1 MVICS
6 TCGSRQPDGA
16 AFCDECGA
24 ALSAPPVA
32 GGAARGIPTVMASLC
47 PVCGA
52 QVAPGEQFCNS
63 CGASLGGSAPAALA
77 TPAISGGGLP
87 TVAAPSLGGQVCANC
102 GAALEPD
109 SAFCDM
115 CGAPVQKAAPGFAPA
130 ASAIPAAYTP
140 PAAPVIPVAYAV
152 PAAPAMPPAYAPPAA
167 SAEYGPTMAA
177 QPGPASY
184 PSPVPAP
191 QGFPQPTP
199 QPAAYARPPLMPS
212 GRLVVVGSNV
222 TLPFPPGKTEI
233 IIGREDPV
241 SGVFPDIDLTDH
253 GGDEGGVSRQHARIL
268 IQGENFF
275 IEDLNSTN
283 FTFLNQQKLPPRQ
296 PQALNNGD
304 EVRLGRVKLLFQ
316 A

>member
-1 MVICS
+1 M
-6 TCGSRQPDGA
+6 A
-16 AFCDECGA
+16 A
-24 ALSAPPVA
+24 APPP
-32 GGAARGIPTVMASLC
+32 GA
-47 PVCGA
+47 
-52 QVAPGEQFCNS
+52 
-63 CGASLGGSAPAALA
+63 
-77 TPAISGGGLP
+77 
-87 TVAAPSLGGQVCANC
+87 QVCANC

-115 CGAPVQKAAPGFAPA
+115 CGAPVQKAAPGFA
-130 ASAIPAAYTP
+130 S
-140 PAAPVIPVAYAV
+140 AAPAMPSAYAP

-167 SAEYGPTMAA
+167 SADYGPAMAA
-177 QPGPASY
+177 VRPGPASY
-184 PSPVPAP
+184 PSPVPAS

-199 QPAAYARPPLMPS
+199 QPSAYAPPPLAPR

-222 TLPFPPGKTEI
+222 ALPFPPGKTEI

-296 PQALNNGD
+296 PQALNSGD

>member
-63 CGASLGGSAPAALA
+63 CGASLGSGSAPAVPMA
-77 TPAISGGGLP
+77 
-87 TVAAPSLGGQVCANC
+87 AAPSPGGQVCANC

-115 CGAPVQKAAPGFAPA
+115 CGAPVQKAAPGFASA
-130 ASAIPAAYTP
+130 APAIPAAYAP
-140 PAAPVIPVAYAV
+140 PAAS
-152 PAAPAMPPAYAPPAA
+152 AMPPAYAPPAA
-167 SAEYGPTMAA
+167 SAEYGPTMAV

-184 PSPVPAP
+184 PSPVPAS
-191 QGFPQPTP
+191 QGFPQPAP
-199 QPAAYARPPLMPS
+199 QPSAYAPPPLAPR

-222 TLPFPPGKTEI
+222 ALPFPPGKTEI

-296 PQALNNGD
+296 PQALNSGD

>member
-1 MVICS
+1 
-6 TCGSRQPDGA
+6 
-16 AFCDECGA
+16 
-24 ALSAPPVA
+24 
-32 GGAARGIPTVMASLC
+32 MA
-47 PVCGA
+47 V
-52 QVAPGEQFCNS
+52 
-63 CGASLGGSAPAALA
+63 
-77 TPAISGGGLP
+77 
-87 TVAAPSLGGQVCANC
+87 
-102 GAALEPD
+102 
-109 SAFCDM
+109 
-115 CGAPVQKAAPGFAPA
+115 
-130 ASAIPAAYTP
+130 
-140 PAAPVIPVAYAV
+140 
-152 PAAPAMPPAYAPPAA
+152 
-167 SAEYGPTMAA
+167 

-184 PSPVPAP
+184 PSPVPAS

-199 QPAAYARPPLMPS
+199 QPSAYAPPPLAPR

-222 TLPFPPGKTEI
+222 ALPFPPGKTEI

-296 PQALNNGD
+296 PQALNSGD

>member
-63 CGASLGGSAPAALA
+63 CGASLGSGSAPAVPMA
-77 TPAISGGGLP
+77 
-87 TVAAPSLGGQVCANC
+87 AAPSPGGQVCANC

-115 CGAPVQKAAPGFAPA
+115 CGAPVQKAAPGFASA
-130 ASAIPAAYTP
+130 APAIPAAYTP
-140 PAAPVIPVAYAV
+140 PAASVIPPAYTPPAV
-152 PAAPAMPPAYAPPAA
+152 PAMPPAYAPPAA
-167 SAEYGPTMAA
+167 SAEYGPTMAV

-184 PSPVPAP
+184 PSPVPAS
-191 QGFPQPTP
+191 QGFPQPAP
-199 QPAAYARPPLMPS
+199 QPSAYAPPPLAPR

-222 TLPFPPGKTEI
+222 ALPFPPGKTEI

-296 PQALNNGD
+296 PQALNSGD

>member
-32 GGAARGIPTVMASLC
+32 GGAAQGIPTVMASLC

-63 CGASLGGSAPAALA
+63 CGASLGSGSAPAVPMA
-77 TPAISGGGLP
+77 
-87 TVAAPSLGGQVCANC
+87 AAPPPGAQVCANC

-115 CGAPVQKAAPGFAPA
+115 CGAPVQKAAPGFA
-130 ASAIPAAYTP
+130 S
-140 PAAPVIPVAYAV
+140 
-152 PAAPAMPPAYAPPAA
+152 AAPAMPSAYAPPAA
-167 SAEYGPTMAA
+167 SADYGPAMAA
-177 QPGPASY
+177 VRPGPASY
-184 PSPVPAP
+184 PSPVPAS

-199 QPAAYARPPLMPS
+199 QPSAYAPPPLAPR

-222 TLPFPPGKTEI
+222 ALPFPPGKTEI

-296 PQALNNGD
+296 PQALNSGD

>member
-24 ALSAPPVA
+24 ALSAPLVA

-63 CGASLGGSAPAALA
+63 CGASLGGSAPAAPA

-87 TVAAPSLGGQVCANC
+87 TVAAPSPGGQVCANC

-109 SAFCDM
+109 NAFCDM

-130 ASAIPAAYTP
+130 ASAIPA
-140 PAAPVIPVAYAV
+140 
-152 PAAPAMPPAYAPPAA
+152 AYAPPAA

-296 PQALNNGD
+296 PQALNGGD
-304 EVRLGRVKLLFQ
+304 EIRLGRVKLLFQ
-316 A
+316 S

>member
-32 GGAARGIPTVMASLC
+32 GGAAQGIPTVMASLC

-63 CGASLGGSAPAALA
+63 CGASLGSGSAPAVPMA
-77 TPAISGGGLP
+77 
-87 TVAAPSLGGQVCANC
+87 AAPPPGAQVCANC

-115 CGAPVQKAAPGFAPA
+115 CGAPVQKAAPGFA
-130 ASAIPAAYTP
+130 S
-140 PAAPVIPVAYAV
+140 
-152 PAAPAMPPAYAPPAA
+152 AAPAMPPAYAPPAA
-167 SAEYGPTMAA
+167 SADYGPTMAV

-184 PSPVPAP
+184 PSPVPAS

-199 QPAAYARPPLMPS
+199 QPSAYAPPPLAPR

-222 TLPFPPGKTEI
+222 ALPFPPGKTEI

-296 PQALNNGD
+296 PQALNSGD

>member
-32 GGAARGIPTVMASLC
+32 GGAAQGIPTVMASLC

-63 CGASLGGSAPAALA
+63 CGASLGSGSAPAVPMA
-77 TPAISGGGLP
+77 
-87 TVAAPSLGGQVCANC
+87 AAPPPGAQVCANC

-115 CGAPVQKAAPGFAPA
+115 CGAPVQKAAPGFASAAPA
-130 ASAIPAAYTP
+130 MPSAYAP
-140 PAAPVIPVAYAV
+140 PAAPAI
-152 PAAPAMPPAYAPPAA
+152 PPAYAPPAA
-167 SAEYGPTMAA
+167 SADYGPTMAV

-184 PSPVPAP
+184 PSPVPAS

-199 QPAAYARPPLMPS
+199 QPSAYAPPPLAPR

-222 TLPFPPGKTEI
+222 ALPFPPGKTEI

-241 SGVFPDIDLTDH
+241 SGVFPDIDLTDY

-296 PQALNNGD
+296 PQALNSGD